1 MARHKYNVWQG
12 YSLLWIISNFIF
24 IRIEYLSHKI
34 DFQILIVYKKK
45 INDIY
50 KILLTINLSG
60 LIDIFSICYNH
71 KNVFLK
77 YLKSTK
83 SKKNQYIHVRS

>member
-1 MARHKYNVWQG
+1 MYIE
-12 YSLLWIISNFIF
+12 SLS
-24 IRIEYLSHKI
+24 
-34 DFQILIVYKKK
+34 Q
-45 INDIY
+45 DIY